1 VDATRRRLLACSLAL
16 PLLAVPLRGR
26 AADVEWGAQFM
37 RRIAALEAA
46 HGGRLGVAA
55 LDVATGRCVAHRGGE
70 RFMLCSTFKV
80 PAVAYVLDR
89 VQAGLES
96 LSRKVRVA
104 ATDLVTYAPILETR
118 VGQAMTVAQLC
129 EAALTVSDNA
139 AANLLL
145 RSFGGPAALT
155 AYLRRHGDAT
165 TRLDRIETTLNA
177 PESTRTWDTTSPV
190 AMARLW
196 RALLFGDAL
205 DAAHVHRLL
214 AWTTDCRTGTA
225 RLRAGLPA
233 GWHAGDKTGTGPT
246 TTNDVAWIRTGTD
259 ARWILAAYY
268 ADSTL
273 PIDDQNAVLAEVG
286 REFAAF
292 AGA

>member
-1 VDATRRRLLACSLAL
+1 MDATRRRLLACSLAL
-16 PLLAVPLRGR
+16 PLLAMPLRGR
-26 AADVEWGAQFM
+26 AADEWGARFM
-37 RRIAALEAA
+37 LRIAALEAA

-70 RFMLCSTFKV
+70 RFLLCSTFKV

-96 LSRKVRVA
+96 LTRKVRIA
-104 ATDLVTYAPILETR
+104 ATDLVTYAPVVETH
-118 VGQAMTVAQLC
+118 VGQEMTVAALC

-268 ADSTL
+268 AESTL
-273 PIDDQNAVLAEVG
+273 PSDDQNAVLAEVG

-292 AGA
+292 TGA